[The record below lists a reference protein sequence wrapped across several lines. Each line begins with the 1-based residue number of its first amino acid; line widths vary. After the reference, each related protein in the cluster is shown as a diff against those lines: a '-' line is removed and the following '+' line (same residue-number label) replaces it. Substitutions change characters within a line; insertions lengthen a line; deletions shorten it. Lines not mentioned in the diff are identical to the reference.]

1 MAQIKGVSITAT
13 TVKELKATIDE
24 LRGALLQ
31 LSKADEQYDE
41 KVQQLQAHQAKLN
54 EVMALTSK
62 ATMQEK
68 QAISAVAGSYDE
80 LVAKAAQLRKEW
92 RAIEIGT
99 PEWTKQAEEINK
111 ITTQLKDADAAIGN
125 HQRKVGD
132 YTGGV
137 IDAFAQLRGEI
148 KKYKAELLQAE
159 EGSEEYEQALAKLGE
174 AQFRMKDM
182 TEQAKYAVAD
192 VGEVLGAVSKTAQG
206 VVGGFNAM
214 QGVMALAGGESENLQ
229 KVMVKLQAGIAIVQG
244 LQGLEGMIDS
254 VKGLQIVLNNGAE
267 NVMSFVRSLSAMNK
281 AFLALGIVG
290 AIAAIASWISS
301 LNDASNAQDIY
312 QNKLAE
318 INREQERFK
327 ELLDKIK
334 LDNETFSTNLI
345 AKYADEILKAK
356 GNAEQLRAVLLK
368 LREDQE
374 GEREREIQTEVAA
387 LLNRRKEIGE
397 SLQGLQREIDEASV
411 NVLVNLGY
419 RREVA
424 EEQVKN
430 GFNRLSKAQKE
441 FLDEQL
447 SDLYRSVADRG
458 SAYNKELNDIIA
470 SLQRLAN
477 EAKTIKATAIVKNA
491 EEEVAKA
498 DKLAEQ
504 RRRKAEADEKK
515 RLAEAEKAAEQRQKD
530 LDEIAAIE
538 QAAVDS
544 MQPRIAQELEALRRK
559 YEEQKALYDKY
570 GKDTANLTESYEQD
584 KLAIINKYNN
594 ELAQA
599 VAESI
604 NALVDSVEEGREA
617 AEDELT
623 SWADTYLKGVD
634 AERQGIEKNIE
645 AVKQAEAEKL
655 RYANISKDT
664 EKERAKAIYDIK
676 QQSLFE
682 EAAILR
688 QGLESGVLYGEQ
700 RVEAEERIAQ
710 IERDIAYNTAE
721 YKIEQNQ
728 RAASTIVRVL
738 SSSANAMGNIL
749 GSIADM
755 YEQEGEANQEAME
768 KAKNLRIAGATMDML
783 GGVVAALSGL
793 FTTKSG
799 PWDIVLAGIQ
809 AATILASGI
818 ANITKIKQ
826 TDVSGKTSGGTSGTS
841 AIVSAPAIV
850 QQVPITRTLTGVAEE
865 ERLNQA
871 SRVYVVYDDI
881 AQVGRKVEVTETET
895 TF

>member
-92 RAIEIGT
+92 RAMAIGT
-99 PEWTKQAEEINK
+99 PEWTKQAEEINN

-125 HQRKVGD
+125 HQRNVGN
-132 YTGGV
+132 YAGGV

-214 QGVMALAGGESENLQ
+214 QGVMALAGGEGENLQ
-229 KVMVKLQAGIAIVQG
+229 KVLVKLQAGMAIVQG

-254 VKGLQIVLNNGAE
+254 VKGLQIVLNGGIKRVVAFVKSLGALKTAIISTG
-267 NVMSFVRSLSAMNK
+267 VGALVV
-281 AFLALGIVG
+281 ALGTLMG
-290 AIAAIASWISS
+290 
-301 LNDASNAQDIY
+301 
-312 QNKLAE
+312 KLSEVNNEMEKGSGFAE
-318 INREQERFK
+318 KYNEGIRKALQA
-327 ELLDKIK
+327 LD
-334 LDNETFSTNLI
+334 DTFSEIKDDTVEFKIRDIKRLSEELKNAGGKASYA
-345 AKYADEILKAK
+345 AKKVEEFNESVDWRK
-356 GNAEQLRAVLLK
+356 N
-368 LREDQE
+368 
-374 GEREREIQTEVAA
+374 REREAKIEAIDK
-387 LLNRRKEIGE
+387 RIGIW
-397 SLQGLQREIDEASV
+397 LAQREAIQAAGKNNNLYFEDEI
-411 NVLVNLGY
+411 NELTYKRNQLVL
-419 RREVA
+419 
-424 EEQVKN
+424 EQ
-430 GFNRLSKAQKE
+430 QQ
-441 FLDEQL
+441 D
-447 SDLYRSVADRG
+447 
-458 SAYNKELNDIIA
+458 
-470 SLQRLAN
+470 
-477 EAKTIKATAIVKNA
+477 IVKNA
-491 EEEVAKA
+491 EAIVKIEEEIALSKLSDREKELYLFRQEVLKRVELYKKMGVDITALVKYGRKKISEINEKYDKKDLEDRERAA
-498 DKLAEQ
+498 DLQ
-504 RRRKAEADEKK
+504 RSMEIHIAQDQQERWQRFADE
-515 RLAEAEKAAEQRQKD
+515 REAMLEKAMEGFA
-530 LDEIAAIE
+530 
-538 QAAVDS
+538 QAADFIE
-544 MQPRIAQELEALRRK
+544 RE
-559 YEEQKALYDKY
+559 
-570 GKDTANLTESYEQD
+570 
-584 KLAIINKYNN
+584 
-594 ELAQA
+594 AQA
-599 VAESI
+599 
-604 NALVDSVEEGREA
+604 DEE
-617 AEDELT
+617 ELT

-664 EKERAKAIYDIK
+664 EKERAKAIYDIR
-676 QQSLFE
+676 QQSLFD
-682 EAAILR
+682 EAALLR
-688 QGLESGVLYGEQ
+688 QGLESGVFYGEQ

-818 ANITKIKQ
+818 ANISKIKQ
-826 TDVSGKTSGGTSGTS
+826 TDVSGKRSGGTSGTS

>member
-80 LVAKAAQLRKEW
+80 LVAKVAQLRKEW
-92 RAIEIGT
+92 RAMEIGT
-99 PEWTKQAEEINK
+99 PEWTKQAEEINE

-125 HQRKVGD
+125 HQRNVGN
-132 YTGGV
+132 YAGGV

-229 KVMVKLQAGIAIVQG
+229 KVMVKLQAGMAIVQG

-254 VKGLQIVLNNGAE
+254 VKGLQIVLNGGIQRVVA
-267 NVMSFVRSLSAMNK
+267 FAKSLSTMK
-281 AFLALGIVG
+281 LALAGLGVVG
-290 AIAAIASWISS
+290 AI
-301 LNDASNAQDIY
+301 
-312 QNKLAE
+312 
-318 INREQERFK
+318 
-327 ELLDKIK
+327 
-334 LDNETFSTNLI
+334 
-345 AKYADEILKAK
+345 
-356 GNAEQLRAVLLK
+356 G
-368 LREDQE
+368 
-374 GEREREIQTEVAA
+374 G
-387 LLNRRKEIGE
+387 
-397 SLQGLQREIDEASV
+397 
-411 NVLVNLGY
+411 
-419 RREVA
+419 
-424 EEQVKN
+424 
-430 GFNRLSKAQKE
+430 
-441 FLDEQL
+441 
-447 SDLYRSVADRG
+447 
-458 SAYNKELNDIIA
+458 
-470 SLQRLAN
+470 
-477 EAKTIKATAIVKNA
+477 IV
-491 EEEVAKA
+491 
-498 DKLAEQ
+498 
-504 RRRKAEADEKK
+504 
-515 RLAEAEKAAEQRQKD
+515 
-530 LDEIAAIE
+530 
-538 QAAVDS
+538 
-544 MQPRIAQELEALRRK
+544 
-559 YEEQKALYDKY
+559 
-570 GKDTANLTESYEQD
+570 
-584 KLAIINKYNN
+584 AIINKFSKANEVAEKSTETIERFERQYQHLQAVLKDKEIIGDIFDAKKLQDFAARVSKSYGDINKILGALFSLRYNANNPNTSVLDAQIAELNKYIVEQEKILDELINKGEPGKKDLEAIDNVNKKIGDAIDERTRLLIEKAKVRGNAVVKEVEQIGEINDKLYYALVNNRPYAKELDDLREEWADAARLYRQYGLNTDLIDEYYEKEIAEIQEKIKKASERITLYAAESVARGQEAFWAEVN
-594 ELAQA
+594 EAHQEAMEKASEEFAQA
-599 VAESI
+599 ADFIE
-604 NALVDSVEEGREA
+604 REA
-617 AEDELT
+617 QAADDELT

-664 EKERAKAIYDIK
+664 EKERAKAIYDIR
-676 QQSLFE
+676 QQSLFDE
-682 EAAILR
+682 VALLR
-688 QGLESGVLYGEQ
+688 QGLESGVLYGER

-721 YKIEQNQ
+721 YKIRQNE

-738 SSSANAMGNIL
+738 SSSANAMGNII

-818 ANITKIKQ
+818 ANISKIKQ